1 VFSSLGRRFFFGY
14 FSLIGVEEKHHPPY
28 ATRQFSD
35 CIGLHVH
42 YLSEMVIHEPSKCNK
57 PNGND
62 NIVFDLGKP
71 IAPRTH
77 VSGKVNPRTPIMIKK
92 KHIQDDNNH
101 GNIYWLVVWNIFIF
115 PYIGNNNPN

>member
-1 VFSSLGRRFFFGY
+1 MQLDNSQIVLGCMY
-14 FSLIGVEEKHHPPY
+14 IISVKWLSMNQVN
-28 ATRQFSD
+28 ATSQ
-35 CIGLHVH
+35 
-42 YLSEMVIHEPSKCNK
+42 
-57 PNGND
+57 NGND